1 MKNIIKLICIVVLF
15 LSVNSCGTFKLS
27 TLHHDP
33 IYTTANGETIDI
45 NVVDNEWELNRL
57 LRDDFRFRYDY
68 AQYAK
73 SQPIS
78 FDWNNRILRNNRFN
92 RYNFNN
98 RYGWNNT
105 WNYSSYWNRDQMWDD
120 WLWGYSSMNYG
131 MGWSYS
137 WGNNSWSSNHWNSPY
152 GWNNYYGWGNGYGWN
167 NNGWNNGYRGYR
179 RGSNVYGRRSSNRSP
194 LFNSNSSRSN
204 LLLVSKVSTSEGRT
218 FKPKTASL
226 IRNTIIRNNS
236 KPRVLPN
243 SKPLVIINKPPRN
256 NKPIIRNNNRPVI
269 NNNSRPRINS
279 SSSRPNFN
287 RPVSRPSRSSVPKT
301 NSNTNRKGK
310 NPR

>member
-1 MKNIIKLICIVVLF
+1 MKNLIKLICIIVLT
-15 LSVNSCGTFKLS
+15 LSVNSCGVSWQIQSVNQAAQVDTLYDVDVITSRSQLEWKMQRDWTF
-27 TLHHDP
+27 
-33 IYTTANGETIDI
+33 A
-45 NVVDNEWELNRL
+45 
-57 LRDDFRFRYDY
+57 
-68 AQYAK
+68 
-73 SQPIS
+73 
-78 FDWNNRILRNNRFN
+78 
-92 RYNFNN
+92 
-98 RYGWNNT
+98 
-105 WNYSSYWNRDQMWDD
+105 
-120 WLWGYSSMNYG
+120 
-131 MGWSYS
+131 
-137 WGNNSWSSNHWNSPY
+137 
-152 GWNNYYGWGNGYGWN
+152 NNYYRFLQQQNYSFFQSQYYTNRLDRFGWNGPHDYWMNWQWSWHSGYSNSWMWNQYPYYGNWGSSQWYYYQNSGHWGYAQMYGPRNGYLG
-167 NNGWNNGYRGYR
+167 
-179 RGSNVYGRRSSNRSP
+179 NVYGGRYGRRSSNRSP

-269 NNNSRPRINS
+269 NNNNSRPRINN
-279 SSSRPNFN
+279 SSSRPNLN
-287 RPVSRPSRSSVPKT
+287 SRSSVPKT

>member
-131 MGWSYS
+131 MGWSYG
-137 WGNNSWSSNHWNSPY
+137 WGNNSWSSNQWNSPY

-167 NNGWNNGYRGYR
+167 NNGWNNGYR
-179 RGSNVYGRRSSNRSP
+179 RGSNVAYNIGRRGSTMSVRDRIGQGAMIQSTKVKKRRTINTNVTPIRNNTRVREVRSSEVRVIKPRRASTVIPPVRNNRNTTPTRNYNNRPTNNSRSVRTNIPTTSNRS
-194 LFNSNSSRSN
+194 
-204 LLLVSKVSTSEGRT
+204 
-218 FKPKTASL
+218 
-226 IRNTIIRNNS
+226 S
-236 KPRVLPN
+236 KPIRT
-243 SKPLVIINKPPRN
+243 KGRGN
-256 NKPIIRNNNRPVI
+256 N
-269 NNNSRPRINS
+269 
-279 SSSRPNFN
+279 
-287 RPVSRPSRSSVPKT
+287 
-301 NSNTNRKGK
+301 
-310 NPR
+310 

>member
-194 LFNSNSSRSN
+194 LFNSNSSRSSI
-204 LLLVSKVSTSEGRT
+204 LLDSKVSTSEGRT
-218 FKPKTASL
+218 YNLNTASP
-226 IRNTIIRNNS
+226 IQNSIIRNNS

-243 SKPLVIINKPPRN
+243 SKPLVNNSKPVII

-269 NNNSRPRINS
+269 NNSNSRPRINN

-287 RPVSRPSRSSVPKT
+287 SRPISSSVPKT
-301 NSNTNRKGK
+301 TIKRK

>member
-15 LSVNSCGTFKLS
+15 LSVNSCGTFKVS
-27 TLHHDP
+27 TLSYDP
-33 IYTTANGETIDI
+33 IYTTANGETIDV

-194 LFNSNSSRSN
+194 LFNSNSSRSSI
-204 LLLVSKVSTSEGRT
+204 LLDSKVSTSEGRT
-218 FKPKTASL
+218 YNSNTASL
-226 IRNTIIRNNS
+226 IENIIIRNAN

-243 SKPLVIINKPPRN
+243 SKPLVNNSKPVII

-269 NNNSRPRINS
+269 NNNNSKPRINN

-287 RPVSRPSRSSVPKT
+287 RPVSRPSVPKT
-301 NSNTNRKGK
+301 NTNTNRKGK